1 MRCLFPVLAAL
12 LLWTPIAA
20 SAANR
25 DEYAG
30 IHTVAVVSAIGD
42 TLHFTVAPRIFSLGG
57 SESLSIASWGIDPSV
72 AAQIT
77 QAVGTRFSVKTIPV
91 DASAVAKCDGREQC
105 AGAMPHTDQVDAYIV
120 AYKAVAPDPI
130 SGNGDIF
137 GLGMYH
143 HQGLLGMADVH
154 SVYAIFAVAVV
165 NARTGEVIDY
175 GTAKLPEAHFLGEHF
190 NPIEAVPESTW
201 PDNPPVLTADQ
212 QATVKQTLMRLIST
226 TLPYALHSA
235 HLAP

>member
-1 MRCLFPVLAAL
+1 MHFLFRVFAAL
-12 LLWTPIAA
+12 LLWIPIAA
-20 SAANR
+20 SAAGR

-42 TLHFTVAPRIFSLGG
+42 TLHFTEAPRMFSGG
-57 SESLSIASWGIDPSV
+57 TDALPISSWGIDPSV
-72 AAQIT
+72 ETQIA
-77 QAVGTRFSVKTIPV
+77 QAVGTRFTVKTISV
-91 DASAVAKCDGREQC
+91 DTSAVAKCDGREQC
-105 AGAMPHTDQVDAYIV
+105 ADALPRTDQVDAYVV
-120 AYKAVAPDPI
+120 AYNAAAADPI
-130 SGNGDIF
+130 GGSGDIF

-165 NARTGEVIDY
+165 NARTGEIIDY
-175 GTAKLPEAHFLGEHF
+175 GTAKLPEAHFLGEHL
-190 NPIEAVPESTW
+190 NPIEAIPESAW
-201 PDNPPVLTADQ
+201 PANPPNLAPDQ
-212 QATVKQTLMRLIST
+212 QATVKQTLTRLIAT